1 MAQFRVVLDGVEL
14 SKEDEAHL
22 DRAIQKTV
30 LGFLAGSDK
39 RGDRRR
45 DQGLLIL
52 NPELYGIWIR
62 QMIEGLNL
70 DLQSRAEELNK
81 ELQELGTPR
90 F

>member
-39 RGDRRR
+39 RGDKRE
-45 DQGLLIL
+45 QGLLIL

-62 QMIEGLNL
+62 KLLEGLDL
-70 DLQSRAEELNK
+70 DFQSRADELNK
-81 ELQELGTPR
+81 ELQERGTPR